1 MSKHDYY
8 DLLGVQRGASA
19 AELKS
24 AFRKKAMEWH
34 PDRNLENKEEAEQR
48 FKDINEAYEILNN
61 PKTREAYDRFGH
73 SAFEQGG
80 PQGFGNDFSSSMSD
94 IFDHL
99 FGDFMSRSGGRSGH
113 ARGGERGADLRYNY
127 EITLE
132 EAFHGKK
139 ATLSYP
145 TTEACST
152 CKGSGGKDGAK
163 PIRCQACNG
172 QGVVRATQGFFSI
185 ERTCHVCQGSGEII
199 SDPCS
204 TCRGSGQIRQEQ
216 TLSVDI
222 PPGVDDGTRL
232 RIGGKGDAGRR
243 GGSRGDL
250 YVAISLKSHSIFQRD
265 GANLSC
271 RVPISFV
278 TAALGGEFE
287 VPTANGSHV
296 SVKVPEGTQSGKQ
309 FRLRYKGMPVLN
321 RSTAFGDLYVQVFVE
336 TPQHLT
342 KRQKELLREF
352 ESESS
357 QETHPESVGFFARV
371 KDFFDSFTRGDS
383 TA

>member
-99 FGDFMSRSGGRSGH
+99 FGDFMGRSGGRSGH

-204 TCRGSGQIRQEQ
+204 TCRGSGQTRQEQ

-250 YVAISLKSHSIFQRD
+250 YVVISLKSH
-265 GANLSC
+265 
-271 RVPISFV
+271 
-278 TAALGGEFE
+278 
-287 VPTANGSHV
+287 
-296 SVKVPEGTQSGKQ
+296 
-309 FRLRYKGMPVLN
+309 
-321 RSTAFGDLYVQVFVE
+321 
-336 TPQHLT
+336 
-342 KRQKELLREF
+342 
-352 ESESS
+352 
-357 QETHPESVGFFARV
+357 
-371 KDFFDSFTRGDS
+371 
-383 TA
+383 